1 MNAGTTGVEV
11 ALDMPLNAVASQA
24 APPDSVKA
32 LLREFTSAFESE
44 MIDFRRDLHRHP
56 EASNEEFRTTQ
67 KVAERLEK
75 AGLEPRLM
83 PGSTG
88 LLCDIPG
95 LDPSVPMLALRADLD
110 ALPVTDEK
118 AVPYR
123 STVPGFCHACGHD
136 VHTASVLGAGL
147 ALAELSKERGL
158 PTPVRLLFQPAEEKI
173 AGAQFMIKHGVLEG
187 VGRILALHCDP
198 KIDVGR
204 VGLKTG
210 PLTSACDL
218 VKLTVKG
225 GAGEGGETMPPNVVH
240 AVAAL
245 TVGVPAAVSQQMPT
259 GSGVSIVWGHAE
271 ANSGSESTGALA
283 PDTGFMQ
290 CTIRCID
297 ERAWTL
303 AENLFRKAVENIS
316 ALHGVTPDLE
326 YTRGIPP
333 VVNEATSVALLRRAA
348 DEVLGRSGVTYTEQ
362 SLGGEDFAWFVRK
375 VPGAMARLGVR
386 TAGAERTLD
395 LHQGLFDADERAI
408 GVAMRLLSG
417 AALLS

>member
-1 MNAGTTGVEV
+1 MNASTSGVEL
-11 ALDMPLNAVASQA
+11 ALDVPLNAVGSV

-32 LLREFTSAFESE
+32 LVKEFTLALEAE
-44 MIDFRRDLHRHP
+44 MIEFRRDLHRHP
-56 EASNEEFRTTQ
+56 EVSNEEFRTTQ

-83 PGSTG
+83 PGATG
-88 LLCDIPG
+88 LVCDIPG
-95 LDPSVPMLALRADLD
+95 LDPGAPLLALRADLD

-136 VHTASVLGAGL
+136 VHTAGVLGAGL
-147 ALAELSKERGL
+147 ALAQLSKTHGL
-158 PTPVRLLFQPAEEKI
+158 PTPVRLVFQPAEEKI
-173 AGAQFMIKHGVLEG
+173 AGAQYMMRHGVLKD

-218 VKLTVKG
+218 VKLTVKA
-225 GAGEGGETMPPNVVH
+225 GAGAGDGTMPPNVVH

-245 TVGVPAAVSQQMPT
+245 TVGVPTAVSQWMPM
-259 GSGVSIVWGHAE
+259 GSGVSIVWGHVE
-271 ANSGSESTGALA
+271 ANTGTESTGALT
-283 PDTGFMQ
+283 PETGFMQ

-303 AENLFRKAVENIS
+303 VEDLFRQAVENIA

-333 VVNEATSVALLRRAA
+333 VVNEATSIALFRRAA
-348 DEVLGRSGVTYTEQ
+348 EEALGKDGATYTEQ
-362 SLGGEDFAWFVRK
+362 SLGGEDFAWFVRE

-386 TAGAERTLD
+386 TPGAERTLD
-395 LHQGLFDADERAI
+395 LHQGLFDVDERAI
-408 GVAMRLLSG
+408 GVAMRLLSA
-417 AALLS
+417 AALLN